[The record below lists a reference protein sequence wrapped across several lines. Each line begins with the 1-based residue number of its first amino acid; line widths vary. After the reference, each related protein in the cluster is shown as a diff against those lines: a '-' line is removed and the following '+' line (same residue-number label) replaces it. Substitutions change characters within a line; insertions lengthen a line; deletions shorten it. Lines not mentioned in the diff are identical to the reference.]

1 MSLRTQIHH
10 AIDDVAPPAL
20 TLERDITN
28 FVLADDDARQP
39 PRSRRRSPWTTRF
52 RGSLTL
58 VAAGLVLALVGG
70 LFVAGRLWRTENQ
83 PPPAISQAELKSLE
97 SRPLNYPTVAPG
109 APCPTTPKTLGPI
122 GLVIADPGDPVG
134 IYDTEIFQS
143 TSWGEWIEIAVAYS
157 VSYAA
162 AHPGLVLMRARD
174 LQGNA
179 EVVFA
184 TYPLAPT
191 GISAV
196 GPIVGE
202 EHALDHTLKLRT
214 EAAFRDW
221 KHTQPI
227 DKQGHLPELL
237 VLVGLQSGSSGCVGF
252 QLDRPGGTEHLVVG
266 F

>member
-10 AIDDVAPPAL
+10 AIDDVAPPAP
-20 TLERDITN
+20 TLESRVKN
-28 FVLADDDARQP
+28 FVLGDDDARKQL
-39 PRSRRRSPWTTRF
+39 RSRPRSPWTTRF

-109 APCPTTPKTLGPI
+109 APCPATPKTLGPYGLFI
-122 GLVIADPGDPVG
+122 GDPGDPVG
-134 IYDTEIFQS
+134 IYDTEIYQS
-143 TSWGEWIEIAVAYS
+143 TDWGQWIEIAIGYS
-157 VSYAA
+157 PTYAA

-174 LQGNA
+174 LRDSA

-184 TYPLAPT
+184 NYPLAPT
-191 GISAV
+191 GMSAV
-196 GPIVGE
+196 GPILGKA
-202 EHALDHTLKLRT
+202 HALDHDLKLRS
-214 EAAFRDW
+214 EAAFRDLA
-221 KHTQPI
+221 HTPAL
-227 DKQGHLPELL
+227 DKQGHRPELL
-237 VLVGLQSGSSGCVGF
+237 VVVGLQKGSSGCIGF
-252 QLDRPGGTEHLVVG
+252 QIDGPGGAEHLVVG

>member
-10 AIDDVAPPAL
+10 AIDEVAPPTP
-20 TLERDITN
+20 TLEGRVKN
-28 FVLADDDARQP
+28 FVLGDDDVRKQL
-39 PRSRRRSPWTTRF
+39 RSRPRSPWTTRF

-97 SRPLNYPTVAPG
+97 SRPLSYPILAPG
-109 APCPTTPKTLGPI
+109 APCPATPKTLGPA
-122 GLVIADPGDPVG
+122 GLFIADPGDPVG
-134 IYDTEIFQS
+134 IYDTEIYES
-143 TSWGEWIEIAVAYS
+143 TDWGQWIEIALGYS
-157 VSYAA
+157 PTYAD
-162 AHPGLVLMRARD
+162 AHPGLLLVRARD
-174 LQGNA
+174 LHNSA

-184 TYPLAPT
+184 NYPLAPT

-196 GPIVGE
+196 GRVVGAQ
-202 EHALDHTLKLRT
+202 HALDHDLKLRA

-237 VLVGLQSGSSGCVGF
+237 VVVGLQKGSSGCIGF
-252 QLDRPGGTEHLVVG
+252 QIDGPGGTEHLVVG